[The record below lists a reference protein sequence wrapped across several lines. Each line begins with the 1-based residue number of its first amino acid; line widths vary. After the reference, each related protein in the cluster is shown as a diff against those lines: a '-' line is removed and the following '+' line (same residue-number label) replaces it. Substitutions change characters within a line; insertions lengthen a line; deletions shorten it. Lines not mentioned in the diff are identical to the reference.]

1 MTQATSRSNKKHFS
15 SWNALNHSDKCS
27 NSFKLR
33 SNMYLSLGPKDMA
46 KRLINIRK
54 RVLIYSC
61 FIARDT
67 WRHMSA
73 RLNKGHAQSNSRARL
88 FKGRLWSRIALKP
101 TVQPMTK
108 FSQLICWGWIRF
120 RSSFFELLLI
130 SHFLSLRKIC
140 LTDFYFTLHGC

>member
-1 MTQATSRSNKKHFS
+1 MPSSTIEILRWLTTVFFRDLEARAAIACQTSVLVARAKMTQATSRSNKKHFS

-67 WRHMSA
+67 WRHMST
-73 RLNKGHAQSNSRARL
+73 RLNKGHAQ
-88 FKGRLWSRIALKP
+88 
-101 TVQPMTK
+101 
-108 FSQLICWGWIRF
+108 FSSPPRM
-120 RSSFFELLLI
+120 
-130 SHFLSLRKIC
+130 
-140 LTDFYFTLHGC
+140 